1 MKWKNKMKVNKRNIV
16 LLCAVVLTAAFMI
29 VAAKAEPNQPENDQS
44 VLLDQSD
51 SGVEIGDSGELADSG
66 EFFSDQTVQ
75 SINFKKDM
83 SIRDALRFLGAKY
96 KKNIIPSANI
106 IGKLNVTS
114 LYEVTFEQALDAIL
128 GPGYH
133 YEADGNFIRVY
144 TTEEYARYS
153 QDATRMTSRVYTL
166 YYINAAEAKT
176 LITPILSA
184 TGKISS
190 TSAAAVD
197 TEAGKGGNTN
207 AMRDTIVVFD
217 IPDRLDKI
225 GQMIKEIDV
234 RPQQIMIEV
243 TVLKAQLSETTQFGI
258 EWDKIAGIGAVSRTT
273 TPLDMSIS
281 LASTATTGLTMGYTN
296 NAIVASI
303 TALEGITDT
312 TVLANPKI
320 MAMNKQAGYINIGG
334 QKGYTESTTQNTVGT
349 TAQVKLLDYGTTLE
363 FRPFI
368 CEDGYIRMEINPKES
383 IATTA
388 ETTSGAVIPSTTKT
402 EVKTNIMVKDG
413 RTIIIGGLF
422 KEELT
427 NTDSQVPIVG
437 DLPIIGWL
445 FKSTKDE
452 NIRTELVILIT
463 PHIINRPEDLIPE
476 SEEKQQDI
484 DRIVHGSRKRM
495 NPIAREKIYE
505 DGYARAVEYYTDK
518 EYEKA
523 LKELDWIIGFR
534 PNALEAVK
542 LKEKILTETNP
553 AKLQASERVMLDET
567 DKKLDG
573 MWKRK

>member
-16 LLCAVVLTAAFMI
+16 LLCVIMLTAAFTI
-29 VAAKAEPNQPENDQS
+29 VAAKAEPNQAEPNQPENNQS

-51 SGVEIGDSGELADSG
+51 SGVVIGDSGELADSG

-75 SINFKKDM
+75 SMNFRKDM

-114 LYEVTFEQALDAIL
+114 LYEVTFEEALNAIL

-133 YEADGNFIRVY
+133 YESDGNFIRVY

-153 QDATRMTSRVYTL
+153 QDITRMTSRVYTL

-197 TEAGKGGNTN
+197 TEAGEGGDTN

-217 IPDRLDKI
+217 FPERLDQI
-225 GQMIKEIDV
+225 SRMIKEIDV
-234 RPQQIMIEV
+234 RPQQIMVEV
-243 TVLKAQLSETTQFGI
+243 TILKAELSETTNFGI
-258 EWDKIAGIGAVSRTT
+258 DWSKVG
-273 TPLDMSIS
+273 
-281 LASTATTGLTMGYTN
+281 GLTASSTPFAIDADLSNTAATVFTAKLTN
-296 NAIVASI
+296 DAI
-303 TALEGITDT
+303 TAAITAQEGIVDT

-320 MAMNKQAGYINIGG
+320 MALNKQAGYINIGEER
-334 QKGYTESTTQNTVGT
+334 GYTASTTQAQTTTTSVEFLISGT
-349 TAQVKLLDYGTTLE
+349 ILK

-368 CEDGYIRMEINPKES
+368 CEDGYIRMEINPELSTGTVLDANGNLPLKTV
-383 IATTA
+383 TT
-388 ETTSGAVIPSTTKT
+388 
-402 EVKTNIMVKDG
+402 VKSNIMVKDG

-427 NTDSQVPIVG
+427 STDTQIPIVG
-437 DLPIIGWL
+437 DLPIVGWL
-445 FKSTKDE
+445 FKSTKDA

-463 PHIINRPEDLIPE
+463 PHVINTPEDLTAE
-476 SEEKQQDI
+476 SEKKQQDI

-518 EYEKA
+518 EYDKA

-567 DKKLDG
+567 DKELDG